1 MGNKTKINTILVRKI
16 PASKVE
22 NNKDYEVGIC
32 ISGYDKTKHALIA
45 KVANRVHD
53 DLDENNSVKVNLTYN
68 EAFAN
73 DNTYNTWIY
82 LTVIVQ
88 VYDIENDQIIETK
101 KQEYYLDEKTKQFVP
116 FFPNPITAV
125 DGSIQGYWHKNKLVE
140 KVEGPFSDA
149 DCKTLV
155 SEVKI
160 GTRYYFRATPKQK
173 LHKSEL
179 LAMKWSYRYDNDE
192 ITSFN
197 YALESVK
204 ANTNIMS
211 CIFHKQPKEIQVYA
225 FYKSPSDTVSVTFY
239 SDVVMDAAP
248 ITNEENTSVDEDKKS
263 LIITEEFLDR
273 FMTRTKHGSINKSA
287 PYNKRIPAYIDYLNQ
302 YMEKFGINKNNL
314 RKAHFLGQVAKET
327 KFWSYK
333 EDFIYKKTAL
343 PNTFGN
349 FKTSEGLK
357 KAELWGYET
366 NKKSVTEEMQIQ
378 VGNYAY
384 GTGSKATE
392 MGNSICP
399 NNKLKDKT
407 QDGYNYRG
415 RGLIQITG
423 KGNYIAFQSWYNK
436 KRKELELD
444 EVDFVKNPDK
454 VFEPKFIVLSAI
466 YFWDQHNLNELADK
480 GIESSHV
487 LAISNVI
494 NRGEDN
500 DKKKIRREYVQA
512 AYEELQSSRK
522 GNSKWVNPL
531 DDCQRTY
538 YNSAG
543 NPKEQNGA
551 FGPVRL
557 NKDGS
562 AKNHQGL
569 DLFSDVKMPCKACL
583 DGKIVSYMNEGN
595 DGYGNVLVLEVSGDD
610 LRKAKREYTLEFKA
624 EKISGAGFDLN
635 ADKFYLRYAH
645 LSSAK
650 KTSGEVKAGDVICYT
665 GDSGNAK
672 GVPNPHLHFEIAM
685 NKTKNGTGLTNRY
698 NPAFFVH
705 LNPINKALQD
715 KVKNAR

>member
-45 KVANRVHD
+45 KVGNRVHD

-125 DGSIQGYWHKNKLVE
+125 DGSIQGYWHKNKLVAQ
-140 KVEGPFSDA
+140 VEGPYSDP
-149 DCKTLV
+149 DCKTFE

-173 LHKSEL
+173 LHQSEL
-179 LAMKWSYRYDNDE
+179 LAMKWSYRYDDEE
-192 ITSFN
+192 ITPFS
-197 YALESVK
+197 YASESIK
-204 ANTNIMS
+204 GNSNIMS
-211 CIFHKQPKEIQVYA
+211 CIFHKQPKEIKVYA

-248 ITNEENTSVDEDKKS
+248 VTKEENISVDEDKKS
-263 LIITEEFLDR
+263 LIITEEFLDQ

-287 PYNKRIPAYIDYLNQ
+287 PYNKRIPAYIDYLNL

-494 NRGEDN
+494 NSGEDN

-512 AYEELQSSRK
+512 AYEELGSSDEVNQYSIYIDEFIFKKDTTSSSKKYQYCLYLGKKKIQTITLEKNSNNLLSFPQNGKNWGRFGTRDK
-522 GNSKWVNPL
+522 GGDNWIDEKVCAALLGFFHSLPLNGFDGTLYFNDISANDGRDIGHSGHRIGNDIDLRYPGSSNGPSTLWSTAMKKYKNETEFLKVFENILDVASKW
-531 DDCQRTY
+531 
-538 YNSAG
+538 
-543 NPKEQNGA
+543 K
-551 FGPVRL
+551 F
-557 NKDGS
+557 NKNYAYKKGI
-562 AKNHQGL
+562 KNTTGKATDIHQDHFHLGL
-569 DLFSDVKMPCKACL
+569 
-583 DGKIVSYMNEGN
+583 
-595 DGYGNVLVLEVSGDD
+595 
-610 LRKAKREYTLEFKA
+610 R
-624 EKISGAGFDLN
+624 
-635 ADKFYLRYAH
+635 
-645 LSSAK
+645 
-650 KTSGEVKAGDVICYT
+650 
-665 GDSGNAK
+665 
-672 GVPNPHLHFEIAM
+672 
-685 NKTKNGTGLTNRY
+685 
-698 NPAFFVH
+698 
-705 LNPINKALQD
+705 
-715 KVKNAR
+715 